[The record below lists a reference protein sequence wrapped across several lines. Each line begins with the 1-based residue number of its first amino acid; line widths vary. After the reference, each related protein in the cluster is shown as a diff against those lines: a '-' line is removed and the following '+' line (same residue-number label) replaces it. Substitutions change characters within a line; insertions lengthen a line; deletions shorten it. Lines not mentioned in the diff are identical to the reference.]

1 MLPPF
6 ITSCFLTFFGSGKK
20 LEKVKQ
26 LNLAPILAE
35 AIRRLYLG
43 EDIHIHKNGPFVS
56 WDKFVKRIL
65 LGGGQRLRSAWP

>member
-1 MLPPF
+1 LDEKLF
-6 ITSCFLTFFGSGKK
+6 NLTKNRFLNLNIVVNPRQIVDFASGKK

-56 WDKFVKRIL
+56 ML
-65 LGGGQRLRSAWP
+65 